1 MEKIKEIYKK
11 YKEII
16 NYLIFGFLTTVI
28 NFVSYYICA
37 RIFLI
42 DEVISSIIAWFIS
55 VLFAY
60 ITNKLLVFDQHT
72 DNIKSLIKEMV
83 SFFLARI
90 ASGILFDVGTFAVM
104 VKVLHINDIISKFI
118 TQVMT
123 IITNYLLSKLVIFKT
138 KNKM

>member
-138 KNKM
+138 KK

>member
-37 RIFLI
+37 RIF
-42 DEVISSIIAWFIS
+42 ISSILAWFIS

-72 DNIKSLIKEMV
+72 DNIKFLIKEMV

-138 KNKM
+138 KK

>member
-42 DEVISSIIAWFIS
+42 DEVISSILAWFIS

-72 DNIKSLIKEMV
+72 DNIKFLIKEMV

-138 KNKM
+138 KK